1 MPKLYEEAARLLL
14 YLVTGG
20 LVLNPLVEPFR
31 IVTRLSEALEA
42 ACSELLSDA
51 DAAAIILDVFEK
63 RWLGKHDPS
72 KRARLIALIGTFL
85 ANTPALRTLRQSE
98 KLGGAGV
105 APRNP
110 SGSEKPKV
118 RDWARWG

>member
-14 YLVTGG
+14 YLVAGG

-31 IVTRLSEALEA
+31 IVTRLAKTLEV
-42 ACSELLSDA
+42 ACSELLSDV
-51 DAAAIILDVFEK
+51 DAAAIVLDIFDK
-63 RWLGKHDPS
+63 HWLGEHIPS

-85 ANTPALRTLRQSE
+85 ANTPALRNLRQSE
-98 KLGGAGV
+98 KLGGLGV
-105 APRNP
+105 EPRNP
-110 SGSEKPKV
+110 LDSEKPKV